1 MQFTAQQIAQLV
13 GGTIEGDPSVTVQN
27 IGKIESAQA
36 GDFCFLG
43 NLKYE
48 SFAYTTNASIL
59 LVSNDFESKA
69 AIKSTLIR
77 VEDVYATMAKLLDF
91 VGKQQQEAFASNTTI
106 SKMSSIASNVKLG
119 EKVNIGDFTVIEES
133 VIIGKDTYIAPQVF
147 IGVGTIIGEN
157 CTINSGV
164 KIYPLTQI
172 GDNCIIHANVVLG
185 ADGFGFA
192 PEKDGTYSKIT
203 HIGNVVLEDN
213 VEIGANTTID
223 KGSIGSTIIRKG
235 AKLDNLIQVAHNV
248 EIGENTVIAAQAGI
262 AGSTKIGKNC
272 QIGGQV
278 GIVGHITIADG
289 TKIQAQSGVNRATQ
303 PNDKLYGSPAITYND
318 FLRSYTVFKK
328 LPDWA
333 KKLDVLWNEKNKK

>member
-13 GGTIEGDPSVTVQN
+13 GGTIEGDPSITVHN
-27 IGKIESAQA
+27 IGKIESGQV

-48 SFAYTTNASIL
+48 SFVYSTNASIL
-59 LVSNDFESKA
+59 LVSNAFEPKA

-91 VGKQQQEAFASNTTI
+91 VGKQQQETFATNTII
-106 SKMSSIASNVKLG
+106 SKMSSIANNVKLG
-119 EKVNIGDFTVIEES
+119 EDVNIGDFTVIEES
-133 VIIGKDTYIAPQVF
+133 VVIGNDTYIAPQVF
-147 IGVGTIIGEN
+147 IGFGTIIGKN
-157 CTINSGV
+157 CIINSGV

-172 GDNCIIHANVVLG
+172 GDNCIIHANAVLG

-203 HIGNVVLEDN
+203 HIGNVVIEDN

-223 KGSIGSTIIRKG
+223 RGSIGSTIIRKG

-262 AGSTKIGKNC
+262 AGSTKVGKNC

-289 TKIQAQSGVNRATQ
+289 TKIQAQSGINRATQ
-303 PNDKLYGSPAITYND
+303 PNDKLYGSPAISYND
-318 FLRSYTVFKK
+318 FLRSYAVFKK

-333 KKLDVLWNEKNKK
+333 KKLDALWNEKNKG

>member
-1 MQFTAQQIAQLV
+1 MQFTAHQIAQLV
-13 GGTIEGDPSVTVQN
+13 GGTIEGDPSVMVHN
-27 IGKIESAQA
+27 VGKIESAQA

-48 SFAYTTNASIL
+48 DFAYTTKASIL
-59 LVSNDFESKA
+59 LISNDFEP
-69 AIKSTLIR
+69 KSPIQPTLIR
-77 VEDVYATMAKLLDF
+77 VADVYTTMAKLLDF
-91 VGKQQQEAFASNTTI
+91 VGKTQQEAFAQSATI
-106 SKMSSIASNVKLG
+106 SKKSSIGNNVKLG
-119 EKVNIGDFTVIEES
+119 NDVNIGDFTIIEEN
-133 VIIGKDTYIAPQVF
+133 VIIGKDTYISPQVF
-147 IGVGTIIGEN
+147 IGVGTIIGDN
-157 CTINSGV
+157 CTIHAGV

-172 GDNCIIHANVVLG
+172 GNNCIIHANAVIG

-223 KGSIGSTIIRKG
+223 KGSIGSTILRKG

-248 EIGENTVIAAQAGI
+248 EIGENTVIAAQTGI
-262 AGSTKIGKNC
+262 AGSTKVGKNC

-289 TKIQAQSGVNRATQ
+289 TKIQAQSGINRNTQ
-303 PNDKLYGSPAITYND
+303 PDDKLYGSPAISYNN
-318 FLRSYTVFKK
+318 FLRAYTVFKK

-333 KKLDVLWNEKNKK
+333 HKLDILWNERK

>member
-13 GGTIEGDPSVTVQN
+13 GGTIEGDPSVTVHHV
-27 IGKIESAQA
+27 GKIESAQV

-48 SFAYTTNASIL
+48 SFAYTTKASIL
-59 LVSNDFESKA
+59 LISNDFEPKA
-69 AIKSTLIR
+69 AINATLIR
-77 VEDVYATMAKLLDF
+77 VADVYATMAKLLDF
-91 VGKQQQEAFASNTTI
+91 VGKQQQETLTPPTNI
-106 SKMSSIASNVKLG
+106 SKMSSVANNVKLG
-119 EKVNIGDFTVIEES
+119 EKVNIGDFTVIEEN
-133 VIIGKDTYIAPQVF
+133 VIIGNNTYIAPQVF

-157 CTINSGV
+157 CAIHAGV

-172 GDNCIIHANVVLG
+172 GNNCIIHANSVIG

-248 EIGENTVIAAQAGI
+248 EIGENTVIAAQTGI
-262 AGSTKIGKNC
+262 AGSTKVGKNC

-278 GIVGHITIADG
+278 GIVGHISIADG
-289 TKIQAQSGVNRATQ
+289 TKIQAQSGINRNTQ
-303 PNDKLYGSPAITYND
+303 PNDALYGSPAIPYNN

-333 KKLDVLWNEKNKK
+333 QKLDMLWNERKKQ